1 MTPIHEDFLE
11 LAAAAIDFEPTPAE
25 RDALAAHLATC
36 VTCRRRVTALQADG
50 RSLSALPAYTLP
62 AEDVARIR
70 RRVVRGS
77 RSISSTLRL
86 IALAAMLALVALSAL
101 GVGAELLRR
110 QQERDLSFVPPS
122 TPEESALP
130 APPTSIPEPSPVD
143 LGPEVSQPGDLQVGS
158 IAEVVVT
165 GLRVRTAP
173 TVDDAV
179 SAKLEPLLSNG
190 IRLEILEGPVRAD
203 DYDWYLVQAV
213 GLPHRGWVAASD
225 HDGEAWI
232 EPLSTGPSAAPG
244 LTADESTLVDAL
256 RRDAAESCA
265 PRRNDLPT
273 SDMMAGVECNIDT
286 RLVQRV
292 GAYLFADAKDAAR
305 WYVARLAEYGITPGT
320 GDCYSQGSEGGDA
333 AWSPNDGVAGD
344 GDDRILVDGTGPW
357 AVGRIGCFRDENGT
371 PNVRA
376 TCGRVYVGIL
386 GREGALT
393 LLHQW
398 TWWPTAGDTE
408 SGTPPGICRSRS

>member
-1 MTPIHEDFLE
+1 MTSIHEDFLE

-25 RDALAAHLATC
+25 RDALAAHFATC
-36 VTCRRRVTALQADG
+36 VDCRRRVTALQADG
-50 RSLSALPAYTLP
+50 RSIAALPTYTLP

-77 RSISSTLRL
+77 RSIPSTLRL
-86 IALAAMLALVALSAL
+86 VALAAMLALVALSAI

-110 QQERDLSFVPPS
+110 QQERELSVVPPS
-122 TPEESALP
+122 TPEASALP

-143 LGPEVSQPGDLQVGS
+143 IGPDPSPPGDFQVGT

-179 SAKLEPLLSNG
+179 SAKLEPLLSSG

-232 EPLSTGPSAAPG
+232 RSRSAGSSTPD
-244 LTADESTLVDAL
+244 LTSDEATLVDAL
-256 RRDAAESCA
+256 RRDAAVACA
-265 PRRNDLPT
+265 PRRGDLPT
-273 SDMMAGVECNIDT
+273 IDMIAGIECRVETD
-286 RLVQRV
+286 LVERV
-292 GAYLFADAKDAAR
+292 GAYLFRDPPTAAR
-305 WYVARLAEYGITPGT
+305 WYLARLAGYGIGPGT
-320 GDCYSQGSEGGDA
+320 GDCTTGSDGGDA
-333 AWSPNDGVAGD
+333 AWSPGEGESGGD
-344 GDDRILVDGTGPW
+344 GTDRVVLDGTGPW
-357 AVGRIGCFRDENGT
+357 AVGRVGCFLDENGT
-371 PNVRA
+371 ANVRV
-376 TCGRVYVGIL
+376 TCGGVYVGIL
-386 GREGALT
+386 GRDQDYAP
-393 LLHQW
+393 LHRW
-398 TWWPTAGDTE
+398 AWWVSPAREAGDQ
-408 SGTPPGICRSRS
+408 PGICRSDP